1 MIVYAVVDDS
11 LSHTFPLADAI
22 ETMDLLFRES
32 DVDGEESSYA
42 LLPDKRDEFVLALF
56 RGAPRPGT
64 VSEICVG
71 LAADEIETVRA
82 GLQVEAITPEH
93 GKHWLRLTIRW
104 ASAGRCRSPHR
115 VQEQRRDRRA
125 WARHL
130 TWPVPAAEASS
141 EHTNRQSVNS
151 PSRLNTTNARTSKT
165 FSSTM
170 AAAAIK
176 RYIHQSTHDT
186 SSRLVGF
193 PLRDVLGRTRAAL
206 ARSGAPGRHNIA
218 GRPCGKARPDARA
231 PRRYS
236 SHRRPA

>member
-104 ASAGRCRSPHR
+104 ASAGRCRTPTSCSG
-115 VQEQRRDRRA
+115 A
-125 WARHL
+125 AARPPIL
-130 TWPVPAAEASS
+130 G
-141 EHTNRQSVNS
+141 S
-151 PSRLNTTNARTSKT
+151 PS
-165 FSSTM
+165 
-170 AAAAIK
+170 
-176 RYIHQSTHDT
+176 D
-186 SSRLVGF
+186 
-193 PLRDVLGRTRAAL
+193 L
-206 ARSGAPGRHNIA
+206 ACPGRRGIL
-218 GRPCGKARPDARA
+218 RA
-231 PRRYS
+231 HQPSVSELSVAPEHDQRENEQDVQ
-236 SHRRPA
+236 